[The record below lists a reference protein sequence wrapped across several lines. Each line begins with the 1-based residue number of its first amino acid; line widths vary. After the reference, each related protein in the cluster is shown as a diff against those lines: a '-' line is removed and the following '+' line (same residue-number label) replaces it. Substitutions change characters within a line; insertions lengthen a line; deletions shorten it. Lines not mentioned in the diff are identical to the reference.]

1 MCGACGSTE
10 RPAEFPAEICMHL
23 AGAPK
28 LSTPAVFVFAQ
39 IAVCLRCGS
48 SKFVTAEQELQ
59 QLKEGLKGRATK
71 GFQEPMD
78 GYPPHGQMS

>member
-10 RPAEFPAEICMHL
+10 QPAEFPAEICIHL
-23 AGAPK
+23 PGAQN
-28 LSTPAVFVFAQ
+28 LSTPAVLVFPQ

-59 QLKEGLKGRATK
+59 QLKEGLKGRATR
-71 GFQEPMD
+71 D
-78 GYPPHGQMS
+78 SNNR

>member
-23 AGAPK
+23 PSPPK

-48 SKFVTAEQELQ
+48 SKFVAEQELR
-59 QLKEGLKGRATK
+59 QLKEGLKEGLRRDSK
-71 GFQEPMD
+71 NR
-78 GYPPHGQMS
+78 